1 MNHGGAF
8 EQATELVL
16 EIAAGEGGEDS
27 KIFVHELFAAY
38 VRYSESLNLKVEIL
52 NSTQGNVKA
61 LIKGKGAGKALV
73 NEPGKHVCQRIPPT
87 EQKGRKQ
94 TSYVSVSVLTLEK
107 QIEVQLSDKDLL
119 IEAVNLGGKG
129 GQHCNRT
136 MSGARVT
143 HKPTGIQAVINGRKY
158 HQNLSEALRIVSQRV
173 NDKSVSE
180 AREARSE
187 ARQGQMGGGTRGE
200 KIRTYN
206 FLQSR
211 VTDHRLGTKTGNI
224 KAVMKGRFDLIFSK

>member
-16 EIAAGEGGEDS
+16 EIQFGEGGEDS
-27 KIFVHELFAAY
+27 KIFVHELFSAY
-38 VRYSESLNLKVEIL
+38 VRYSESLNLKVEIVD
-52 NSTQGNVKA
+52 STQGNVKA
-61 LIKGKGAGKALV
+61 IITGKNAGKAFV
-73 NEPGKHVCQRIPPT
+73 NEPGKHVCQRVPPT
-87 EQKGRKQ
+87 EQKGRRQ
-94 TSYVSVSVLTLEK
+94 TSYVSVSVLPLEK
-107 QIEVQLSDKDLL
+107 QAKVQLLDEDLD

-129 GQHCNRT
+129 GQHQNRT

-158 HQNLSEALRIVSQRV
+158 HQNLSDALRIVSQRV
-173 NDKSVSE
+173 NDKRLSE

-187 ARQGQMGGGTRGE
+187 ARQGQMGGGSRGD

-224 KAVMKGRFDLIFSK
+224 KGVMRGRFELLLK